1 MENKDYYGIT
11 VGPISYTINL
21 TSSPGGLW
29 MASFLFSYIVKKL
42 VKKLTDA
49 GVEVLIPTL
58 EDENQSSKVGSYPD
72 HIIFSGEIE
81 GNQINSIINEVKE
94 EIASML
100 FECWEKSN
108 EGNNEYNESSVKD
121 YINKYIN
128 IYCVKVGNL
137 NEEEI
142 FCEVSKFLDNLELSR
157 NYIHQ
162 DNAFF
167 LELFSGEEERKNEY
181 IKNFLEVI
189 EEKEN
194 VRSQVRVNK
203 NGRIKKIDEIA
214 KIDDENRKINDYY
227 AIIFADGDNMT
238 TTFASLNYDK
248 KNDNGDKKNDDDK
261 VIKFSTACLE
271 YTKKCAEKI
280 GDYGGVTIFAGGDD
294 LLFLAPLANKNDK
307 TLFDLFDEIRK
318 EFKKIIVDKLL
329 KKNDETDNDN
339 KKSEEIKNGPTVS
352 FGVAITYKKF
362 PIYEGLQL
370 AQTMLFDYAKTDSKN
385 NLAIKLS
392 KASGQTIGLIFNNES
407 KSLEVFNKILKDYF
421 IKDNTDESRKR
432 VHSVIY
438 LLEKY
443 EDLFDTALDKG
454 EEAIKNFF
462 INMYDNPTQTRY
474 KEFIYEII
482 ELYKVI
488 NEDKK
493 NNKFK
498 QLKDE
503 NSKNILSGVLRLAK
517 FYIEIKE

>member
-11 VGPISYTINL
+11 VGPISHTINL

-42 VKKLTDA
+42 VKKLTVA

-108 EGNNEYNESSVKD
+108 EGNDEYNESSVKD

-137 NEEEI
+137 NGDEI

-189 EEKEN
+189 KEKEN
-194 VRSQVRVNK
+194 VRSQVRVNR

-238 TTFASLNYDK
+238 TTFASLNDDK
-248 KNDNGDKKNDDDK
+248 KNDNDDKKNNDKK
-261 VIKFSTACLE
+261 VINFSAACLK
-271 YTKKCAEKI
+271 YTKKCAELI

-294 LLFLAPLANKNDK
+294 LLFLAPLANQNDK

-318 EFKKIIVDKLL
+318 EFVDSLL
-329 KKNDETDNDN
+329 EKNDETDNDN
-339 KKSEEIKNGPTVS
+339 KKK
-352 FGVAITYKKF
+352 
-362 PIYEGLQL
+362 
-370 AQTMLFDYAKTDSKN
+370 
-385 NLAIKLS
+385 
-392 KASGQTIGLIFNNES
+392 
-407 KSLEVFNKILKDYF
+407 
-421 IKDNTDESRKR
+421 
-432 VHSVIY
+432 
-438 LLEKY
+438 
-443 EDLFDTALDKG
+443 
-454 EEAIKNFF
+454 
-462 INMYDNPTQTRY
+462 
-474 KEFIYEII
+474 
-482 ELYKVI
+482 
-488 NEDKK
+488 
-493 NNKFK
+493 
-498 QLKDE
+498 
-503 NSKNILSGVLRLAK
+503 
-517 FYIEIKE
+517 

>member
-11 VGPISYTINL
+11 VGPISHTINL

-42 VKKLTDA
+42 VKKLTVA

-81 GNQINSIINEVKE
+81 GNQINSIINEVNE

-108 EGNNEYNESSVKD
+108 EGNDEYNESSVKD

-137 NEEEI
+137 NGDEI

-181 IKNFLEVI
+181 IKNFLDVI
-189 EEKEN
+189 KEKEN
-194 VRSQVRVNK
+194 VRSQVRVNR

-238 TTFASLNYDK
+238 TTFASLNDDK
-248 KNDNGDKKNDDDK
+248 KNDND
-261 VIKFSTACLE
+261 
-271 YTKKCAEKI
+271 
-280 GDYGGVTIFAGGDD
+280 
-294 LLFLAPLANKNDK
+294 
-307 TLFDLFDEIRK
+307 
-318 EFKKIIVDKLL
+318 
-329 KKNDETDNDN
+329 
-339 KKSEEIKNGPTVS
+339 
-352 FGVAITYKKF
+352 
-362 PIYEGLQL
+362 
-370 AQTMLFDYAKTDSKN
+370 
-385 NLAIKLS
+385 
-392 KASGQTIGLIFNNES
+392 
-407 KSLEVFNKILKDYF
+407 
-421 IKDNTDESRKR
+421 
-432 VHSVIY
+432 
-438 LLEKY
+438 
-443 EDLFDTALDKG
+443 
-454 EEAIKNFF
+454 
-462 INMYDNPTQTRY
+462 
-474 KEFIYEII
+474 
-482 ELYKVI
+482 
-488 NEDKK
+488 DKK
-493 NNKFK
+493 NNDKK
-498 QLKDE
+498 
-503 NSKNILSGVLRLAK
+503 
-517 FYIEIKE
+517 

>member
-11 VGPISYTINL
+11 VGPISYTLNL

-29 MASFLFSYIVKKL
+29 MASFLFSYIVKKI

-58 EDENQSSKVGSYPD
+58 EDENKSSKVGSYPD
-72 HIIFSGEIE
+72 HIIFSGEIA

-108 EGNNEYNESSVKD
+108 EGNDKYNESSVKD

-137 NEEEI
+137 NGDEI

-214 KIDDENRKINDYY
+214 KIDNENRKINNYY

-238 TTFASLNYDK
+238 KTFGSLNDDK
-248 KNDNGDKKNDDDK
+248 KIDNDDGK
-261 VIKFSTACLE
+261 VKKFSTACLE

-294 LLFLAPLANKNDK
+294 LLFLAPLANGKNE
-307 TLFDLFDEIRK
+307 TLFDLFDKIRK
-318 EFKKIIVDKLL
+318 EFVNNLL
-329 KKNDETDNDN
+329 KNKDETDKDN
-339 KKSEEIKNGPTVS
+339 KKSEETKNGPTVS

-370 AQTMLFDYAKTDSKN
+370 AQTMLFDYAKTDQKN

-392 KASGQTIGLIFNNES
+392 KASGQTIGLVFNNDS

-443 EDLFDTALDKG
+443 EDLFDVALDKG
-454 EEAIKNFF
+454 EEAIKKFF

-474 KEFIYEII
+474 KEFIDEII
-482 ELYKVI
+482 ELYKAI
-488 NEDKK
+488 NEDRK

-503 NSKNILSGVLRLAK
+503 KKNKLESKKTKNILSGVLRLAK
-517 FYIEIKE
+517 FYIETKE